1 MFYFLVIYNCRD
13 KIERFI
19 DDNKALM
26 RRMYGDFEM
35 NMSDGGPRQQ
45 TKKRKRRFIDEP
57 DIFLPPG
64 VYPTFEPD
72 DNAEP
77 HAEEQGESYFGKLR
91 NKRQS
96 ANQGNRNAKQTQNT
110 PGNGSSSTGRY
121 SVVKFVVIENF
132 NYFFHLITD

>member
-1 MFYFLVIYNCRD
+1 MYNCRD

>member
-1 MFYFLVIYNCRD
+1 MTNSQLFGIIFYNFSE

-35 NMSDGGPRQQ
+35 NMDNGGPRQQ
-45 TKKRKRRFIDEP
+45 SKKRKRRFIDEP

-64 VYPTFEPD
+64 AYPSFVAD
-72 DNAEP
+72 DEVEP
-77 HAEEQGESYFGKLR
+77 HDEEEGESYFGKLR

-96 ANQGNRNAKQTQNT
+96 NQGNRGGNQGNRNAKQTQNG
-110 PGNGSSSTGRY
+110 PRAGGASPTGR
-121 SVVKFVVIENF
+121 
-132 NYFFHLITD
+132 

>member
-1 MFYFLVIYNCRD
+1 MFNCLFALNFDFVSNCRD

-19 DDNKALM
+19 DENKALM

-57 DIFLPPG
+57 DIFMPPG
-64 VYPTFEPD
+64 VYPTFVPD
-72 DNAEP
+72 DKVEG

-91 NKRQS
+91 NKRQT
-96 ANQGNRNAKQTQNT
+96 NQGNNRNAKQAPNI
-110 PGNGSSSTGRY
+110 PANGTTSTGR
-121 SVVKFVVIENF
+121 
-132 NYFFHLITD
+132 